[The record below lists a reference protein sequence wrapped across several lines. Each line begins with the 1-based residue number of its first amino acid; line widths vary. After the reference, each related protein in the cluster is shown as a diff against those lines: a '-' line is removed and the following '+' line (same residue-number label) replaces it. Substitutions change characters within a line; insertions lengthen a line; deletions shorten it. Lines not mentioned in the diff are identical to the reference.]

1 MSTYNIYLALIAQLD
16 KLARHNRQGSFQTKR
31 RYYEAMQRFCRY
43 LAEEYHLQK
52 LSNIS
57 GKHFAAYVEYLQNS
71 GKSAS
76 TIKTDL
82 AAIRFFHDKDANAK
96 YRLPANDELAVELV
110 NMGCALQA
118 SADFIEGGRMGKE
131 KRPARELFRRGLYT
145 YIASDAHFPHHYDV
159 LAKAVKKFGN

>member
-57 GKHFAAYVEYLQNS
+57 GTNPL
-71 GKSAS
+71 
-76 TIKTDL
+76 
-82 AAIRFFHDKDANAK
+82 
-96 YRLPANDELAVELV
+96 
-110 NMGCALQA
+110 
-118 SADFIEGGRMGKE
+118 
-131 KRPARELFRRGLYT
+131 
-145 YIASDAHFPHHYDV
+145 DAHFTVSRLLGHERADV
-159 LAKAVKKFGN
+159 TNIYLASVKKKEARDGE